1 MSNNF
6 KKILLLS
13 SLISFCSEKIFSID
27 NAHFYKTPNLHS
39 RPTDCKFDGK
49 KHYSIQDWY
58 TKIDINYG
66 YGDTKK
72 CWDCNSESTTLLNR
86 IGNQKMA
93 YLDSGLIDVTPIT
106 QELSPY
112 TSFLLQARNY
122 IAQNPKSKICELAF
136 DGKFEINE
144 LNLDLRQNIISGLFV
159 QLLVPVR
166 QVEIKQIKYID
177 QSDLTDP
184 FFTTRQDLAHTTTW
198 ESLKTNLNTIL
209 NSYGIQNYNQSIKK
223 TNFGDITL
231 LVGWQGYP
239 CSNDKP
245 AIDIGLELKLGLLFP
260 AGSNLN
266 PNYIFSIPTGYDGH
280 WGVTFQGQANLEYQ
294 KWLYLAAHASS
305 TFFMTERKTKLLKT
319 DSLQQGFI
327 KLARGRVKSDAGL
340 LWHIGIDA
348 KLDHIFKGFS
358 ALVGYS
364 YNRQEAEKLSHVG
377 DYFDQSIIDT
387 DLSFYQWSMNT
398 AHFMIDYDFSVHMP
412 NSKFAPRVNIF
423 YNLPFS
429 GKNSFKTDMI
439 GGGLGCDIRWIF

>member
-1 MSNNF
+1 MSNNLKKL
-6 KKILLLS
+6 KKILLFSIL
-13 SLISFCSEKIFSID
+13 LFLCSKKIFSID
-27 NAHFYKTPNLHS
+27 NAHFYKTPNLYS

-58 TKIDINYG
+58 TKIDVNYE
-66 YGDTKK
+66 YGDSKK
-72 CWDCNSESTTLLNR
+72 CSDWTSESSTLLNR
-86 IGNQKMA
+86 AGNQKMA
-93 YLDSGLIDVTPIT
+93 YLDSGLSDVTTIT
-106 QELSPY
+106 PELLPY
-112 TSFLLQARNY
+112 KYFLRDARNY
-122 IAQNPKSKICELAF
+122 IAQNPRKTICELAF

-166 QVEIKQIKYID
+166 HVNLKQIKYID
-177 QSDLTDP
+177 KTDTTAD
-184 FFTTRQDLAHTTTW
+184 FFDATRTNTW
-198 ESLKTNLNTIL
+198 ESLKENLSPIL
-209 NSYGIQNYNQSIKK
+209 NSYGIQNYNQTIKK

-231 LVGWQGYP
+231 LLGWQGYP
-239 CSNDKP
+239 CSNDNPK
-245 AIDIGLELKLGLLFP
+245 IDIGLELKMGLMFP

-266 PNYIFSIPTGYDGH
+266 PNSIFSIPTGYDGH

-294 KWLYLAAHASS
+294 NWLYLAAHASS
-305 TFFMTERKTKLLKT
+305 TFFMTDRKTKLLKT
-319 DSLQQGFI
+319 DELQQGSI

-364 YNRQEAEKLSHVG
+364 YNRQEAEKVSQVG
-377 DYFDQSIIDT
+377 DYFDQNIIDT
-387 DLSFYQWSMNT
+387 DKNFYQWSMNT

-412 NSKFAPRVNIF
+412 NSKFAPRINIF

-429 GKNSFKTDMI
+429 TRNSFKTNMI
-439 GGGLGCDIRWIF
+439 GGGLGADIRWSF